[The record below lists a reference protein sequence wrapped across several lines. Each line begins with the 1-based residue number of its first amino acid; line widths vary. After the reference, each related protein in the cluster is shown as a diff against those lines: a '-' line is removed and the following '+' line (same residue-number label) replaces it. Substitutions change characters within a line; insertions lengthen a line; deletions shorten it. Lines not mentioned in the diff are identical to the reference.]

1 MLGHYLKSATKD
13 IQKLIELTETDIALI
28 KEAKHDD
35 VAQRAKIKNDLVQAF
50 QSKKALLDNELI
62 KRVEASG
69 GKPLT
74 DVLTK
79 EEHAGLEA
87 MKEALTTLHKINKE
101 YAKYVVTISE
111 FYNSLLD
118 SMFPRE
124 SEGYQKSTPKPASI
138 LKVRA

>member
-1 MLGHYLKSATKD
+1 MLSHYLTSATKD
-13 IQKLIELTETDIALI
+13 IQTLIELTQDDIVFI
-28 KEAKHDD
+28 KEARHEN

-50 QSKKALLDNELI
+50 QTKKSLLDNELL
-62 KRVEASG
+62 KCVKESG
-69 GKPLT
+69 GKPLSE
-74 DVLTK
+74 VLSDD
-79 EEHAGLEA
+79 EHSGLEA
-87 MKEALTTLHKINKE
+87 MKEALAALHQVNKE

-124 SEGYQKSTPKPASI
+124 SEGYHKSTPKPASL

>member
-1 MLGHYLKSATKD
+1 MLSHYLTSATKD
-13 IQKLIELTETDIALI
+13 IQTLIELTQTDIELI
-28 KEAKHDD
+28 KEAKHEH
-35 VAQRAKIKNDLVQAF
+35 VAKRAKIKNDLVQAF
-50 QSKKALLDNELI
+50 QTKKSLLDHELL

-69 GKPLT
+69 RKPLAEA
-74 DVLTK
+74 LTS
-79 EEHAGLEA
+79 EEHSGLEA
-87 MKEALTTLHKINKE
+87 MKDALADLHRVNKE

-124 SEGYQKSTPKPASI
+124 SEGYHKSTPKPASL

>member
-1 MLGHYLKSATKD
+1 MLSHYLTSATKD
-13 IQKLIELTETDIALI
+13 IQTLIELTESDIELI
-28 KEAKHDD
+28 KEAKHEH
-35 VAQRAKIKNDLVQAF
+35 VAKRARIKNDLVQAF
-50 QSKKALLDNELI
+50 QTKKSLLDNELI

-69 GKPLT
+69 GKPLAQA
-74 DVLTK
+74 LSE
-79 EEHAGLEA
+79 EEHSGLES
-87 MKEALTTLHKINKE
+87 MKDALATLHKLNKE

-124 SEGYQKSTPKPASI
+124 SEGYHKSTPKPASL

>member
-35 VAQRAKIKNDLVQAF
+35 VAQRAKIKNDLVRAF